1 MRTARNFSRGG
12 IRVNLSISRKFV
24 ILSALLLLLFA
35 LFLGENALFR
45 VVAVQRAEIEKELR
59 IQEMTLRKQVL
70 GKTRLVEQYKRA
82 LVELERYPMGEPG
95 DLVSLFANIEGE
107 LAKNG
112 LVVDSIRP
120 VGLDPATLTA
130 TTEISF
136 RGNYFSVLRTMADW
150 RNGMQPMRLSTLSIR
165 TESKPDAPAGV
176 SAKAVIVSKI
186 KADQE
191 GGK

>member
-1 MRTARNFSRGG
+1 M
-12 IRVNLSISRKFV
+12 NLSISRKFV

-70 GKTRLVEQYKRA
+70 GKTRLVERYKRA

-120 VGLDPATLTA
+120 LGLDPATLTA